1 MKALQSLALAG
12 LMMAAA
18 VVPSHALT
26 IEYDPGGVIVDFVK
40 KYSDIRDRG
49 EKVVVDGECDSAC
62 TIFLG
67 IVPKENYCVTANAK
81 LGFHTASV
89 RIVEKGGKVHFEHAE
104 EFSALMWN
112 LYPGEVRKVLKRVG
126 WNGDDPTIAHPQI
139 VYLGPG
145 LLEVLNIAR
154 ECTPEDHS

>member
-1 MKALQSLALAG
+1 MKALKALALAG
-12 LMMAAA
+12 LVMPAA
-18 VVPSHALT
+18 VVPSHALIIKDDT
-26 IEYDPGGVIVDFVK
+26 GGVIVDFVK

-81 LGFHTASV
+81 LGFHTAST
-89 RIVEKGGKVHFEHAE
+89 RIQLKNGRVKYEHAE

-126 WNGDDPTIAHPQI
+126 WSGDDASIAHPGI

-154 ECTPEDHS
+154 ECQPEDLS